1 MQSETMSE
9 RFTASR
15 EAVSKTFS
23 FNCTTHHGMRELL
36 ITALSLHVVF
46 RLGQRESCR
55 QYATRLADKLNRYS
69 VGQALPAFYDDL
81 AQVLRSVT
89 TDHIAFHTSG
99 VPHEEAV
106 CLMVS
111 ALDAR
116 PRAEREGAKLL
127 EIFENLH
134 PRTPE
139 ERTTPPL
146 GTAQQ

>member
-1 MQSETMSE
+1 MPQPAAMNE
-9 RFTASR
+9 RWTASR
-15 EAVSKTFS
+15 EAVSKTFT
-23 FNCTTHHGMRELL
+23 FGITTYQGTRELL

-46 RLGQRESCR
+46 GLGQRESCR

-116 PRAEREGAKLL
+116 PRAEREGTKLL
-127 EIFENLH
+127 ETFENLH
-134 PRTPE
+134 PRTP
-139 ERTTPPL
+139 
-146 GTAQQ
+146 

>member
-1 MQSETMSE
+1 MPQPAAMNV
-9 RFTASR
+9 RWAASR
-15 EAVSKTFS
+15 EAVSKMLTFDI
-23 FNCTTHHGMRELL
+23 TTHKGARELL

-46 RLGQRESCR
+46 GLGQRESCR
-55 QYATRLADKLNRYS
+55 QYAARLADKLNRYS

-81 AQVLRSVT
+81 AQILRSVT

-111 ALDAR
+111 TLDAK

-127 EIFENLH
+127 ELFENLH
-134 PRTPE
+134 PRTP
-139 ERTTPPL
+139 
-146 GTAQQ
+146 